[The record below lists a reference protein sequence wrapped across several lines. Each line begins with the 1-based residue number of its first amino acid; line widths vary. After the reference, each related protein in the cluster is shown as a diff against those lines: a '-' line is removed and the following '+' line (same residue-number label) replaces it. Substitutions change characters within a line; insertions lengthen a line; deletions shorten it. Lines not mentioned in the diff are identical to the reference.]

1 MKRVILLVS
10 VFMLSVTS
18 IFAEGFQVNLQST
31 KQTGMGHT
39 GTAMRLGAEGMHFNP
54 ASLVYINK
62 MDFSVGASGVI
73 SNVNYTGAKG
83 YEASTKNPIGTPLF
97 LYAGFSVIPERLA
110 VGLSVTTPYG
120 STVDWGSNWAGSSLV
135 QDISLKSY
143 FFQPTVSLKLC
154 KGLSFGAGLV
164 IATGNFSLSRGLMP
178 AGSLVA
184 ADAKYK
190 DVVPLSVG
198 VNGSSSVRFGYNL
211 GLMYEFND
219 QFSVG
224 LNYRSKILMRVSSG
238 EAKLNYI
245 DAKAQQIIASLGV
258 PIPPIDEASFS
269 SELPLPSNV
278 TLGFAFKPIEKLSLA
293 LDVQYTAWSAYKKLD
308 LEFNEE
314 ILKKYNIKA
323 DKKYENTFAIRLGA
337 QYALNKSIDLRAGIY
352 YDQTPVQEMHYNPET
367 PGADK
372 IGYSIGASYRPCK
385 GLSIDVALLYING
398 MKTSGE
404 YVTSSP
410 LSTEA
415 ATYFKGEYKS
425 TAFVPSI
432 GVSYTF

>member
-1 MKRVILLVS
+1 MKRVLLLVSMLLVS
-10 VFMLSVTS
+10 VTS
-18 IFAEGFQVNLQST
+18 TFAEGFQVNLQST

-39 GTAMRLGAEGMHFNP
+39 GTGMRLGAEGMHFNP
-54 ASLVYINK
+54 ASLIYIPK

-73 SNVNYTGAKG
+73 SNVDYTNSTG
-83 YEASTKNPIGTPLF
+83 YKASTNNPMGTPLF
-97 LYAGFSVIPERLA
+97 LYAGFSIIPERLA
-110 VGLSVTTPYG
+110 AGLSVTTPYG

-143 FFQPTVSLKLC
+143 FFQPTISVKLC
-154 KGLSFGAGLV
+154 EGLSFGAGLM
-164 IATGNFSLSRGLMP
+164 IATGDFSLSRGLLP
-178 AGSLVA
+178 AGALAGAGVE
-184 ADAKYK
+184 YK

-224 LNYRSKILMRVSSG
+224 LNYRSKVIMKVSDG

-245 DAKAQQIIASLGV
+245 DAKAQQIIAATGV

-269 SELPLPSNV
+269 SELPLPSNL
-278 TLGFAFKPIEKLSLA
+278 TLGFAFKPINKLVLA
-293 LDVQYTAWSAYKKLD
+293 LDIQYTSWSAYKKLD
-308 LEFNEE
+308 LVFNEDV
-314 ILKKYNIKA
+314 LKPYNINA
-323 DKKYENTFAIRLGA
+323 EKKYENTFGVRLGG
-337 QYALNKSIDLRAGIY
+337 QYTLNQKFDFRAGIY

-372 IGYSIGASYRPCK
+372 LGFSLGASYRPCK
-385 GLSIDVALLYING
+385 GLSIDLALLYIDG
-398 MKTSGE
+398 IKKSGE

-410 LSTEA
+410 ISSAA
-415 ATYFKGEYKS
+415 ATYFRGDYKS
-425 TAFVPSI
+425 TAFVPSL
-432 GVSYTF
+432 GVSYRF